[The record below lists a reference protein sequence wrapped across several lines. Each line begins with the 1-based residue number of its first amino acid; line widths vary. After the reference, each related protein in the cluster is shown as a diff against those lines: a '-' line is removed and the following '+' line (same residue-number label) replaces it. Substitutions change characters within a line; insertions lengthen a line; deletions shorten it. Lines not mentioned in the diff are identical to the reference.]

1 MVHVLSYEG
10 AKVNSYR
17 PHAASVTSL
26 RMDEDNDFVAT
37 SSVEGEYFV
46 LIIDSLD
53 TDRLRSSQMTDDQG
67 RVVIHSITSTES
79 YAFNYKRPMHCVA
92 LEPGFGKKTTR
103 AFVCGGMA
111 GNLIMQE
118 KGWLGYKEQVLHS
131 GEGPIWAV
139 EWRGNL
145 IAWANDQ
152 VRCAYSS
159 HLRP

>member
-1 MVHVLSYEG
+1 M
-10 AKVNSYR
+10 
-17 PHAASVTSL
+17 
-26 RMDEDNDFVAT
+26 
-37 SSVEGEYFV
+37 
-46 LIIDSLD
+46 I
-53 TDRLRSSQMTDDQG
+53 SSQRPVLKVSDTRSELTTG

-79 YAFNYKRPMHCVA
+79 YAFDYKRPMHCVA

-152 VRCAYSS
+152 VSPYRSTLTSGCQDI
-159 HLRP
+159 

>member
-1 MVHVLSYEG
+1 
-10 AKVNSYR
+10 
-17 PHAASVTSL
+17 
-26 RMDEDNDFVAT
+26 
-37 SSVEGEYFV
+37 
-46 LIIDSLD
+46 
-53 TDRLRSSQMTDDQG
+53 
-67 RVVIHSITSTES
+67 
-79 YAFNYKRPMHCVA
+79 MHCVA

-152 VRCAYSS
+152 VRFSANQHTLSDWADVPCDGTVFCV
-159 HLRP
+159 RG